1 MGTWLLAVSAFCVE
15 VIVKVAVTVSV
26 YLLFLY
32 DQIYQ
37 VGAREH

>member
-15 VIVKVAVTVSV
+15 VIVKVTVTVSV

-32 DQIYQ
+32 DQYYQ
-37 VGAREH
+37 VRPS